1 MVRTSFDFKFFNYQT
16 AGNTKTMF
24 HQVRW
29 QRVVTRYMVAQCN
42 IQFICLFHYHIN
54 LAGHISTVVHH
65 TFVPTL
71 KFIMIQRTQSG
82 PSHAEASSDLRDCS
96 QGRKLASVL
105 KWSDS
110 WMGRL
115 AIQFDHCRRHSPA
128 GRRLSNTQGILGN
141 LVRCLRETCRDV
153 RFASLHSSLVI
164 NR

>member
-1 MVRTSFDFKFFNYQT
+1 MLAQIQKFFFLNMVRTSFDFKFLNYQT
-16 AGNTKTMF
+16 AVGNTKTMF

-54 LAGHISTVVHH
+54 LAGHISAVVRH

-110 WMGRL
+110 
-115 AIQFDHCRRHSPA
+115 
-128 GRRLSNTQGILGN
+128 
-141 LVRCLRETCRDV
+141 
-153 RFASLHSSLVI
+153 
-164 NR
+164 